1 MTTESMAALEQLSA
15 QLGDSEETTLA
26 PAARPQTNRTIF
38 TGRRKRSI
46 ARVRLVPGT
55 GKFNINGRELED
67 YFPTEILQM
76 TVNEPFAA
84 LDQIGV
90 WDVVARIHG
99 GGISGQAGAI
109 RLGIARALEAQDEEW
124 RPPLKK
130 AGLLTRDDRK
140 VERKKYGLK
149 KARKAPQYS
158 KR

>member
-1 MTTESMAALEQLSA
+1 MTTDSMAALEQLSA
-15 QLGDSEETTLA
+15 QLGGSEEASLA

-76 TVNEPFAA
+76 TVNEPFAT

-90 WDVVARIHG
+90 WDVIARITVVV
-99 GGISGQAGAI
+99 SAV
-109 RLGIARALEAQDEEW
+109 RLVRSVLVSRAPWKL
-124 RPPLKK
+124 RTKN
-130 AGLLTRDDRK
+130 GVRR
-140 VERKKYGLK
+140 
-149 KARKAPQYS
+149 
-158 KR
+158 